1 MFEMTR
7 DPAVWRKELSPPEVR
22 ELELAERTKSAAVE
36 QYNAVFQ
43 RLKNRCIQR
52 VRAKADIMLAEVD
65 RNKLNYWCG
74 PRDGSRKP
82 E

>member
-1 MFEMTR
+1 MDIMAKGDAAWREEMTEAER
-7 DPAVWRKELSPPEVR
+7 H

-52 VRAKADIMLAEVD
+52 RRRRGNE
-65 RNKLNYWCG
+65 
-74 PRDGSRKP
+74 
-82 E
+82 